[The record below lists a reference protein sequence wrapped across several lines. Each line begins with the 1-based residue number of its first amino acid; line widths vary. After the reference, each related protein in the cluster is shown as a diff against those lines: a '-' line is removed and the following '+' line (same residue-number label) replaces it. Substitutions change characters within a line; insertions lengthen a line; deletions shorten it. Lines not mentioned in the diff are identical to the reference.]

1 MTQSLNPPSTGEQ
14 SPAVRRRNLTVI
26 QRESAALGIVNV
38 SGVYIAVFL
47 IRLGG
52 TNVDVSLLSALP
64 ALGGFLLAIPAGAY
78 LQRRRNVIPVY
89 TATRATQFMVFAAIA
104 VVVAIVPADVAIVII
119 LVIWALATIP
129 GTISA
134 VASNV
139 VLNGVAGPSGR
150 YDLISRRYGI
160 MGLTTAIAV
169 AIAGQVLELMGFPLN
184 YQVVFV
190 ALSAAGLLACY
201 FSIQLVIPDHAG
213 PEAATPGV
221 APHPDPRLRRAPPQP
236 PGVPA
241 VRESPVRAGLR
252 NRHDGAAHSALVHPR
267 GGRVRR
273 LDRDHRHRPIA
284 RASWRATTRGARS
297 LDGRARGWSWPSRR
311 SGSPSIPRR
320 WWPAASW

>member
-129 GTISA
+129 ATISA

-213 PEAATPGV
+213 PEAPPQESLRTRIRGYV
-221 APHPDPRLRRAPPQP
+221 ALLRSHPAFLRFVSRRFVLVFGIGMTAPLIPLWYIREADASDAGSGSSAPP
-236 PGVPA
+236 
-241 VRESPVRAGLR
+241 
-252 NRHDGAAHSALVHPR
+252 NRSR
-267 GGRVRR
+267 
-273 LDRDHRHRPIA
+273 
-284 RASWRATTRGARS
+284 SWRATTRGARS
-297 LDGRARGWSWPSRR
+297 RDGRARGWWWPSRR
-311 SGSPSIPRR
+311 SGSPSIPRP